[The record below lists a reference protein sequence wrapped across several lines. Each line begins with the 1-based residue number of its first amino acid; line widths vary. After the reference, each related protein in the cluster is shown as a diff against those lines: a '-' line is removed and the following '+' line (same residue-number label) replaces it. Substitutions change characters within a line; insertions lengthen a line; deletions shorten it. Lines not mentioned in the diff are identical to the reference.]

1 MTLFIIVGDFSGY
14 SDYTKTIAITDT
26 YAKARQFV
34 ENLEEDDWYYEEG
47 LYHVDV
53 YEVEDDD
60 GNGIIE
66 IENRYKKYENLSKD
80 LYKKRYEG
88 GE

>member
-1 MTLFIIVGDFSGY
+1 MTLFIITGDFSSY
-14 SDYTKTIAITDT
+14 SDYTKTIAITST
-26 YAKARQFV
+26 YEKAEQFI

-53 YEVEDDD
+53 YEMEDDD

-66 IENRYKKYENLSKD
+66 IENRYKKYENLSKSV
-80 LYKKRYEG
+80 YKQRYEG
-88 GE
+88 GD